1 MPVSTS
7 SSMRTLTSPRQA
19 TILRQPQNLDHKRT
33 LLTVLRLLW
42 PFDILKVRE
51 LFVRDLGELVNIWR
65 GNTRSSDVADA
76 SGMARNSYKI
86 HYGRRFSLDKPLK
99 LTYQN
104 QRQEINRS
112 CERHQHWRAS
122 WESHGT
128 MSRGQPQRESAFCA
142 ILWASIH

>member
-1 MPVSTS
+1 
-7 SSMRTLTSPRQA
+7 MRTLTSPRQA

-86 HYGRRFSLDKPLK
+86 HYGQREPIGSELHAPFFAGRFSLA
-99 LTYQN
+99 
-104 QRQEINRS
+104 I
-112 CERHQHWRAS
+112 
-122 WESHGT
+122 GT
-128 MSRGQPQRESAFCA
+128 T
-142 ILWASIH
+142 